1 MGLRRTDEA
10 VMNVI
15 IKSSKEECVLDME
28 RKSSY
33 AAAMGVQIKPSEEA
47 CAGGTGQFLQ
57 PIKDAL
63 INLFYLNQN
72 QRSF

>member
-1 MGLRRTDEA
+1 
-10 VMNVI
+10 
-15 IKSSKEECVLDME
+15 ME
-28 RKSSY
+28 RKSSA
-33 AAAMGVQIKPSEEA
+33 AAAMSVQIKPSEGA

-72 QRSF
+72 QRRLPQLNHSSVCFSRAKK

>member
-1 MGLRRTDEA
+1 
-10 VMNVI
+10 
-15 IKSSKEECVLDME
+15 ME

-47 CAGGTGQFLQ
+47 CAGGTEQFLQ
-57 PIKDAL
+57 PIEDAL